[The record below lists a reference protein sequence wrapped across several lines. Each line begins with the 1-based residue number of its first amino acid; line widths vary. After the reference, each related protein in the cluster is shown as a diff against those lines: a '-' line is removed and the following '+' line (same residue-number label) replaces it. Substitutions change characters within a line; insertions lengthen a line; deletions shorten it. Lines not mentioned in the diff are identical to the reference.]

1 MYTLGSGIK
10 CWICR
15 SLEDPKCADPFD
27 NTSTPFFDCATI
39 ADLPHLPGVKATM
52 CRKIRQKVNGEWR
65 YIRSC
70 ARLGEPGIGGDERY
84 CLQRAGTFN
93 IHVES
98 CTCNSKDGCNSG
110 YSIKYSSLHLPI
122 FLPFFGYM
130 LHNLI
135 IWTISHCRISLY
147 CRHKNLLFTC
157 NPSTIRPM
165 LQEKIPSAF
174 LNPLFY
180 AFCAKWHVAEYK
192 IVWFFCFLHLVLVIP
207 ASKLVYVCLIS
218 ITCECIHSNYLF
230 VIMIGDVR
238 ANICLKVT

>member
-1 MYTLGSGIK
+1 MGKYNMATLRSLGVFTSVALVYLFAIQEGDGIK

-39 ADLPHLPGVKATM
+39 NDMPHLPGVKATM

-98 CTCNSKDGCNSG
+98 CTCNSRDGCNSG
-110 YSIKYSSLHLPI
+110 
-122 FLPFFGYM
+122 
-130 LHNLI
+130 
-135 IWTISHCRISLY
+135 
-147 CRHKNLLFTC
+147 
-157 NPSTIRPM
+157 
-165 LQEKIPSAF
+165 
-174 LNPLFY
+174 
-180 AFCAKWHVAEYK
+180 
-192 IVWFFCFLHLVLVIP
+192 
-207 ASKLVYVCLIS
+207 IS
-218 ITCECIHSNYLF
+218 ITSLNKTVMLTF
-230 VIMIGDVR
+230 FIMIG
-238 ANICLKVT
+238 IFFT